1 MGFLIDKIKKL
12 FPGRNDD
19 QSTRYFKIIIFVMLG
34 ILVFTIAAS
43 TVSFLIVLRGAEEVM
58 IPDVTDQRLEQAV
71 IELQERGI
79 NTRIQLKFSSNPSD
93 KGTVIEQSPKPGTI
107 RKAGSNVVLKVSK
120 GTVIDKIDDYRGWKL
135 TDLETHF
142 KSLFTTYGPL
152 LKIKDPVTRI
162 YNEKEEGTILEQK
175 PEPGTELTGF
185 TELELVVSRGP
196 EGKTYI
202 VPEFEDYDFQS
213 ALKKLAGYNLP
224 FLFTYR
230 EAKRHEKKGVVISQ
244 TPDKEA
250 HVPHGTIVQ
259 LQITQPES
267 VKGKVFGL
275 IERTLPDYPVSIELK
290 LERITVEGSIE
301 EIIRMRHRGGV
312 IAIPYFE
319 DEGNILI
326 LTAMD
331 NEIAR
336 FTVK

>member
-1 MGFLIDKIKKL
+1 MGFFFDKIKKL

-19 QSTRYFKIIIFVMLG
+19 QNTRFFKIIIYVMLG
-34 ILVFTIAAS
+34 ILVFAAVSS
-43 TVSFLIVLRGAEEVM
+43 TVAFFIVLRGAEEVM
-58 IPDVTDQRLEQAV
+58 IPDVTQQKLEQAV

-79 NTRIQLKFSSNPSD
+79 NTRIQLKFSANPSD

-120 GTVIDKIDDYRGWKL
+120 GTVIDKVDDYRGWKL
-135 TDLETHF
+135 SDLETHF

-213 ALKKLAGYNLP
+213 ALKKIAGFNLP

-230 EAKRHEKKGVVISQ
+230 EAGKGEKKGVVISQ
-244 TPDKEA
+244 TPAHEE

-259 LQITQPES
+259 LQITAPES

-275 IERTLPDYPVSIELK
+275 IEKTLPDYPVSVELK
-290 LERITVEGSIE
+290 LERITVEGSVE
-301 EIIRMRHRGGV
+301 EIFRMRHRGGV

-319 DEGNILI
+319 DEGNILV
-326 LTAMD
+326 LSAMD
-331 NEIAR
+331 SEISR

>member
-1 MGFLIDKIKKL
+1 MGFLIEKIKKL

-19 QSTRYFKIIIFVMLG
+19 QNTRFFKIIIYVMLG
-34 ILVFTIAAS
+34 ILLFTIASS
-43 TVSFLIVLRGAEEVM
+43 TVTFLIVLRGAEEVM
-58 IPDVTDQRLEQAV
+58 IPDVTDQKLEQAV
-71 IELQERGI
+71 MELQERGI
-79 NTRIQLKFSSNPSD
+79 NTRVQLKYSSHPSD

-107 RKAGSNVVLKVSK
+107 RKAGSSVVLKVSK
-120 GTVIDKIDDYRGWKL
+120 GTVIDKVDDYRGWTL

-175 PEPGTELTGF
+175 PQPGTELTGF

-213 ALKKLAGYNLP
+213 ALKKIAAYNLP

-230 EAKRHEKKGVVISQ
+230 EAKRNEKKGVVISQ
-244 TPDKEA
+244 TPPKDE

-267 VKGKVFGL
+267 VKGKIFGL
-275 IERTLPDYPVSIELK
+275 IERTLPDYPVSVELK
-290 LERITVEGSIE
+290 LERITVEGSVE
-301 EIIRMRHRGGV
+301 EIFRMRHKGGV
-312 IAIPYFE
+312 IAVPYFE

-326 LTAMD
+326 LSAMD
-331 NEIAR
+331 SEIAR

>member
-1 MGFLIDKIKKL
+1 MGFLADRIRKL
-12 FPGRNDD
+12 FPGKNDD
-19 QSTRYFKIIIFVMLG
+19 QNTRFFKIIIYVMLG
-34 ILVFTIAAS
+34 ILLFAVISS
-43 TVSFLIVLRGAEEVM
+43 TVTFLIVLRGAEEVM

-71 IELQERGI
+71 IELQDRGI
-79 NTRIQLKFSSNPSD
+79 NTRIQLKYSSHPSD
-93 KGTVIEQSPKPGTI
+93 KGTVIAQSPKPGTI
-107 RKAGSNVVLKVSK
+107 RKAGSNVILKVSK
-120 GTVIDKIDDYRGWKL
+120 GTIIDKIDDYRGWKL
-135 TDLETHF
+135 SDLETHL

-152 LKIKDPVTRI
+152 LKVKDPVTRI
-162 YNEKEEGTILEQK
+162 YNEKERGTILEQK
-175 PEPGTELTGF
+175 PEPGTELSGF

-224 FLFTYR
+224 FLFNYR
-230 EAKRHEKKGVVISQ
+230 PAKRNEKKGVVISQ
-244 TPDKEA
+244 TPSKEE

-259 LQITQPES
+259 LQMTQPES
-267 VKGKVFGL
+267 MKGKVFGL
-275 IERTLPDYPVSIELK
+275 IEKTLPDYPVSIELK

-301 EIIRMRHRGGV
+301 EIFRMRHRGGV

-319 DEGNILI
+319 DEGNTLI

-331 NEIAR
+331 NEISR